1 MQDPSSRQ
9 LIARC
14 VDGDRDAQTLVMERY
29 RTRLLQLARQGANN
43 RARQIEPESVVTEV
57 FLRFLELAQSGRLEW
72 QFEGG
77 LWRLLSR
84 MTALRVKEKRREADD
99 PRRTARGG
107 LQSDES
113 QNSLASS
120 QTNDPLAATLDD
132 FRELLGEYRKS
143 LNGDRGVIFDCWLA
157 GESSVAT
164 GETLR
169 MTDRNVRRIMQSFR
183 EDLSREMNRRLE

>member
-14 VDGDRDAQTLVMERY
+14 VDGGRDAQTLVMERY
-29 RTRLLQLARQGANN
+29 GTRLLQLARQGANN

-120 QTNDPLAATLDD
+120 QTNDSLAATLDD

-143 LNGDRGVIFDCWLA
+143 RRHFRLLVG
-157 GESSVAT
+157 
-164 GETLR
+164 
-169 MTDRNVRRIMQSFR
+169 RRIVCG
-183 EDLSREMNRRLE
+183 NRRNTSHDCSECPADYAVVPGRLESRNESPA